1 MTDTDPYEPVS
12 KPYYQDDFVTIYNT
26 ECTQWFGFM
35 SDDEFDVILT
45 DPPYNEVN
53 RAGAKHR
60 DGSEWYG
67 MDKGG
72 ADSLEVDV
80 PTLAH
85 EFARIASQWVYVFC
99 GWKQVSEFLRE
110 FEDSGMSIRLGGWHK
125 ASPVP
130 VAASLNWLNTFET
143 CAIGRHP
150 KASFHGFTEDPIW
163 WGEKEH
169 STIHPTQKPLWL
181 MKKILAACSDDISS
195 TGGKGRSTTVLD
207 PFMGSG
213 STLEAAKSLG
223 MKAVGIEINEEYC
236 ERAAN
241 RLSQD
246 TLF

>member
-1 MTDTDPYEPVS
+1 MTTQPTRAVPRDPYYE
-12 KPYYQDDFVTIYNT
+12 DDLVTIYHADSVA
-26 ECTQWFGFM
+26 FLPFM
-35 SDDEFDVILT
+35 SDDSFDVILT

-53 RAGAKHR
+53 RAGAKNR

-72 ADSLEVDV
+72 ADSLVVDA
-80 PTLAH
+80 TFLAEH
-85 EFARIASQWVYVFC
+85 FARISKQWVYAFC
-99 GWKQVSEFLRE
+99 GWKQVSDFMRA
-110 FEDSGMSIRLGGWHK
+110 FETAGMSIRMGGWHK

-130 VAASLNWLNTFET
+130 IAASMNWLNTFET

-150 KASFHGFTEDPIW
+150 KASFTAFAEDPIW

-169 STIHPTQKPLWL
+169 STIHPTQKPIWL
-181 MKKILAACSDDISS
+181 TSKILGATVERDADV
-195 TGGKGRSTTVLD
+195 TVLD

-213 STLEAAKSLG
+213 STLEAAKKLG
-223 MKAVGIEINEEYC
+223 LKAVGIDVNEEYC
-236 ERAAN
+236 ERAAG

>member
-1 MTDTDPYEPVS
+1 MTDTKSLYGL
-12 KPYYQDDFVTIYNT
+12 KPYYKDESVEIWNTDTLSWLPLLADDAYDI
-26 ECTQWFGFM
+26 
-35 SDDEFDVILT
+35 ILT

-67 MDKGG
+67 MDKGE
-72 ADSLEVDV
+72 ADSLEVD
-80 PTLAH
+80 AH
-85 EFARIASQWVYVFC
+85 GLGGQFARISKQWVYAFC
-99 GWKQVSEFLRE
+99 GWKQVSDLLRS
-110 FEDSGMSIRLGGWHK
+110 FEEEGMSIRMGGWHK

-130 VAASLNWLNTFET
+130 VAASMNWLNTFET

-150 KASFHGFTEDPIW
+150 KAIFQGFTEDPIW
-163 WGEKEH
+163 YGEKEH
-169 STIHPTQKPLWL
+169 KTVHPTQKPIWL
-181 MKKILAACSDDISS
+181 MKKILAASAAEGS
-195 TGGKGRSTTVLD
+195 GATVFD

-213 STLEAAKSLG
+213 STLEAAKALG
-223 MKAVGIEINEEYC
+223 LKAVGVEINEEYC